1 MLDEKLQ
8 AAINEAATLS
18 PEAQEE
24 LAAQIESW
32 LADACW
38 DALFETPESQAFL
51 DELIQEAK
59 NGPTAPY
66 EWDALLEDPR
76 GDAFVAET
84 FRAGAEG
91 AVSAVS
97 NACRYGRRGGR
108 RWVR

>member
-1 MLDEKLQ
+1 MLNEKLQ

-32 LADACW
+32 LADARW
-38 DALFETPESQAFL
+38 DALLESPESDAFL

-59 NGPTAPY
+59 NGPTAPC

-76 GDAFVAET
+76 GDAFVAELFQQARKGP
-84 FRAGAEG
+84 FRPFPSATDMGDEAEDAG
-91 AVSAVS
+91 
-97 NACRYGRRGGR
+97 
-108 RWVR
+108 